1 MAQTTESVV
10 DLLRGAS
17 HDLEHRQR
25 QGATRPAERGGV
37 AIHDLELSTV
47 VDPSTASRDACGLV
61 APAHLEPGLDQR
73 DDLVVELVDAGPA
86 ARNDRGCLFLGQG
99 HRRLVGAVDTHVRDP
114 LSAGTWGGRWSAP

>member
-37 AIHDLELSTV
+37 AVHDLELSTV
-47 VDPSTASRDACGLV
+47 VDPSTASRDACGKTPHCTRT
-61 APAHLEPGLDQR
+61 AIIASDSTIR
-73 DDLVVELVDAGPA
+73 
-86 ARNDRGCLFLGQG
+86 
-99 HRRLVGAVDTHVRDP
+99 
-114 LSAGTWGGRWSAP
+114 